1 MKFNKITIAL
11 SQLLLISSLS
21 HADTSCKQENF
32 WQNWFPKGEFVGF
45 GKAPSVDKVAKAQY
59 EFAQNYHRGNIL
71 TKDYSRALD
80 LFQRAADN
88 GLTQAHFKL
97 GLLNHYGQG
106 KAKDLSEAY
115 THYKK
120 AAEQNNPEAEF
131 NLGLMNRYGLG
142 RPKDMQRTY
151 L

>member
-71 TKDYSRALD
+71 TKDYSQD
-80 LFQRAADN
+80 IPQQTSTN
-88 GLTQAHFKL
+88 VLTIIEDIKVLLRETTEENKEKSLKYVQNLCKICKL
-97 GLLNHYGQG
+97 YYDT
-106 KAKDLSEAY
+106 K
-115 THYKK
+115 
-120 AAEQNNPEAEF
+120 
-131 NLGLMNRYGLG
+131 
-142 RPKDMQRTY
+142 
-151 L
+151 